1 VRSVDLAEFRTAYIV
16 EAEELLGVA
25 NRQLLL
31 LEQAIRT
38 GDSHVRA
45 LRELFRAMHTIKGLS
60 AMVGVEPVV
69 ALAHRMEAALRTS
82 DRRGVRLEP
91 GWIDGMLEGVRAIE
105 LRVRAVSENRDVSD
119 APALLLE
126 RLESLDESTLTAPAP
141 GASEANASAGA
152 PSATATLDPAL
163 LARLG
168 GVERDQLDQGLAA
181 GMRIVRLDFA
191 PTPARAEAG
200 VTITT
205 VRERLAAHAE
215 IVKVVP
221 RSMPVTDATPGG
233 LAFALILLTEAD
245 DATLAQVAR
254 LEADGLETIAAPA
267 TPPAPSA
274 AAPAGRVT
282 PVRSLLADELD
293 ESEREASAPRH
304 GFVRVD
310 VQRLDD
316 AMERLGALVVI
327 RYKLARAT
335 AQLSAQGV
343 NVREL
348 SEVVQENARQLRDLR
363 AAILRVRLV
372 PMAEVLER
380 VPLLVRGLSRSTG
393 RAVNLHL
400 DVGGA
405 EVDKTVAERIFPAI
419 VHLVRNAIDHALETP
434 AERLAAGKP
443 ERGLLEVTCV
453 ERSNTQLEIEIRDDG
468 RGVDAAQVA
477 RRAGRELPRTDA
489 ELLDLLCM
497 PGLSTRDKVTTTS
510 GRGMG
515 MDIVR
520 RTIVDELGGE
530 LLLET
535 QPGKGTRFV
544 LRVPLTIT
552 IVDAFT
558 FESAG
563 ERFCVPVATIE
574 EILDV
579 DHARLVQ
586 APGTSGERSS
596 SLGMLERRGEAL
608 PFVALARVLRRTAGP
623 SQKAFVVRRNGEPMA
638 FAVDRLL
645 GQQEVVVRPLEDPLV
660 RVPGVTGATDLGDG
674 RPTLVL
680 DLYALA
686 GGGKRLQAQ
695 EATS

>member
-1 VRSVDLAEFRTAYIV
+1 
-16 EAEELLGVA
+16 
-25 NRQLLL
+25 
-31 LEQAIRT
+31 
-38 GDSHVRA
+38 
-45 LRELFRAMHTIKGLS
+45 
-60 AMVGVEPVV
+60 
-69 ALAHRMEAALRTS
+69 
-82 DRRGVRLEP
+82 
-91 GWIDGMLEGVRAIE
+91 
-105 LRVRAVSENRDVSD
+105 
-119 APALLLE
+119 
-126 RLESLDESTLTAPAP
+126 
-141 GASEANASAGA
+141 
-152 PSATATLDPAL
+152 
-163 LARLG
+163 
-168 GVERDQLDQGLAA
+168 
-181 GMRIVRLDFA
+181 
-191 PTPARAEAG
+191 
-200 VTITT
+200 
-205 VRERLAAHAE
+205 
-215 IVKVVP
+215 
-221 RSMPVTDATPGG
+221 
-233 LAFALILLTEAD
+233 
-245 DATLAQVAR
+245 
-254 LEADGLETIAAPA
+254 
-267 TPPAPSA
+267 
-274 AAPAGRVT
+274 
-282 PVRSLLADELD
+282 
-293 ESEREASAPRH
+293 
-304 GFVRVD
+304 
-310 VQRLDD
+310 
-316 AMERLGALVVI
+316 
-327 RYKLARAT
+327 
-335 AQLSAQGV
+335 
-343 NVREL
+343 
-348 SEVVQENARQLRDLR
+348 
-363 AAILRVRLV
+363 
-372 PMAEVLER
+372 MAEVLER

-645 GQQEVVVRPLEDPLV
+645 GQQEVVVRPLEDPLL